1 MHYIYTPRDLLSI
14 NIVNTIHVFPELSFL
29 LKTFIVTKKYQTPL
43 SEFTKNKVLKNT
55 ISAYK
60 IIHQECSTCWIFITK
75 FPGQVIFSRFNCDPL
90 SVHDIAP
97 ITMIRPRTDITNTN
111 IRNHIHTQYFIS
123 IGNIT
128 KSIYRCSTTH
138 KGTYIFITES
148 YKVLTLLPW

>member
-1 MHYIYTPRDLLSI
+1 MHYIYTPRDLWSI

-60 IIHQECSTCWIFITK
+60 IIYQECSTLSLNFLDKLT
-75 FPGQVIFSRFNCDPL
+75 FSRFNCDPL

-97 ITMIRPRTDITNTN
+97 ITMGRPITDITNTN

-148 YKVLTLLPW
+148 YKVLTLIPW

>member
-1 MHYIYTPRDLLSI
+1 MHYIYTPRDLWSI
-14 NIVNTIHVFPELSFL
+14 NIVNTIHGFPELSFL
-29 LKTFIVTKKYQTPL
+29 LKTFTVTKKYQTPL
-43 SEFTKNKVLKNT
+43 TEFKRKSLRTQFQRIKL
-55 ISAYK
+55 
-60 IIHQECSTCWIFITK
+60 FIRNVQHVEFLSLNSLDKLT
-75 FPGQVIFSRFNCDPL
+75 FSRFNCDPL

>member
-60 IIHQECSTCWIFITK
+60 IIYQECSTLSLNFLDKLT
-75 FPGQVIFSRFNCDPL
+75 FSRFNCDPL

-97 ITMIRPRTDITNTN
+97 ITMGRPITDITNTN

-128 KSIYRCSTTH
+128 KSIYRCLTTH

-148 YKVLTLLPW
+148 YKVLTLIPW

>member
-14 NIVNTIHVFPELSFL
+14 NIVNTIHIFPELSFL

-43 SEFTKNKVLKNT
+43 SEFTKYKVLKNT

-60 IIHQECSTCWIFITK
+60 IIYQECSTLSLNFLDKLT
-75 FPGQVIFSRFNCDPL
+75 FSRFNCDPL

-97 ITMIRPRTDITNTN
+97 ITMGRPITDITNTN

-148 YKVLTLLPW
+148 YKVLTLIPW

>member
-60 IIHQECSTCWIFITK
+60 IIYQECSTLSLNFLDKLT
-75 FPGQVIFSRFNCDPL
+75 FSRFNCDPL

-97 ITMIRPRTDITNTN
+97 ITMGRPITDITNTN

-148 YKVLTLLPW
+148 YKVLTLIPW